1 MRGGVELFRKA
12 NSAILML
19 LLLFY
24 MRMVFRK
31 PNGVKLYFNDYFFV
45 FSLSHRQRLSRDVPD
60 GMEYLGYESE
70 RRPFSGYYYSP
81 TLIHSPQHP
90 HHQSLHSPTNNM
102 SSSYSH
108 QPYPPQ
114 QKQHQPLPVSIKRDY
129 DFYIAKNPVSNY

>member
-1 MRGGVELFRKA
+1 
-12 NSAILML
+12 
-19 LLLFY
+19 
-24 MRMVFRK
+24 MRMVFG
-31 PNGVKLYFNDYFFV
+31 NQMVLSCILMIIFHV
-45 FSLSHRQRLSRDVPD
+45 FSLSLAYRQRLSRDVPD

-90 HHQSLHSPTNNM
+90 HHQSLHSPTSNM

-114 QKQHQPLPVSIKRDY
+114 QQKQHQPLPVSIKRGY
-129 DFYIAKNPVSNY
+129 NFYTAKNPVMNSFQ